1 MTHGLSAV
9 HALDGGGVTKS
20 KKLVAS
26 FYDIYLLGITI
37 VVAGQ
42 LCVWN
47 TGLQIGFWEYFIG
60 LILTS
65 IGHICLTFC
74 LAEMASF
81 LSFAGGSYG
90 YVRCTMGSTMG
101 YLAGFFES
109 VEYTLYHA
117 IAVAQFADLF
127 PAMTGIDKAYSPI
140 IWLVFYSIALPF
152 SIQGG
157 SNLPKYATGMV
168 GGGMD
173 FMKYYSSTLW
183 FYVGVEA
190 LTLTCDEIKDA
201 SKHVPKAI
209 VALVFTMF
217 ATGILVFFITSSVSP
232 GPSDLVNEWSPLN
245 PGLRS
250 IFQCSNMVL
259 SYLAMPGSFA
269 TGFGFMYAYGHQLHS
284 MSKSGLFPKFLSGT
298 YGDYATPH
306 RSLLSGSLFSFLL
319 LLIVFHTVADYQ
331 KMIFNM
337 CMLSSCWV
345 YIALARAYMIC
356 YDRYSNLERDFRSP
370 LGKWGAYCV
379 VIVYSLMIVGLAFF
393 QDDNY
398 ESLIFQ
404 GREFFSQE
412 EQKKFMKAYVVNA
425 NHKRKRKSS
434 KTSSIFSQAT
444 RLLAGIRVQPSLA
457 NREKVPSS
465 VGIANHLSPE
475 HEKNSMIMDT
485 SPPLP
490 LQLSRVGLDPRE
502 NMMVPILGK
511 CNSSE
516 QAMGGVP
523 RLRVDTVDML
533 ESEVRYPSSTTQ
545 QLSRRS

>member
-47 TGLQIGFWEYFIG
+47 T
-60 LILTS
+60 
-65 IGHICLTFC
+65 
-74 LAEMASF
+74 
-81 LSFAGGSYG
+81 
-90 YVRCTMGSTMG
+90 
-101 YLAGFFES
+101 
-109 VEYTLYHA
+109 
-117 IAVAQFADLF
+117 AVAQFADLF

-157 SNLPKYATGMV
+157 SWFFRFSNFIAIYLMLLIFVYFFGVVSEGNLPKYATGMV

-190 LTLTCDEIKDA
+190 LTLTCDEIKD
-201 SKHVPKAI
+201 
-209 VALVFTMF
+209 
-217 ATGILVFFITSSVSP
+217 
-232 GPSDLVNEWSPLN
+232 
-245 PGLRS
+245 
-250 IFQCSNMVL
+250 
-259 SYLAMPGSFA
+259 
-269 TGFGFMYAYGHQLHS
+269 
-284 MSKSGLFPKFLSGT
+284 
-298 YGDYATPH
+298 
-306 RSLLSGSLFSFLL
+306 
-319 LLIVFHTVADYQ
+319 
-331 KMIFNM
+331 
-337 CMLSSCWV
+337 
-345 YIALARAYMIC
+345 
-356 YDRYSNLERDFRSP
+356 
-370 LGKWGAYCV
+370 
-379 VIVYSLMIVGLAFF
+379 
-393 QDDNY
+393 
-398 ESLIFQ
+398 
-404 GREFFSQE
+404 
-412 EQKKFMKAYVVNA
+412 
-425 NHKRKRKSS
+425 
-434 KTSSIFSQAT
+434 
-444 RLLAGIRVQPSLA
+444 PSLA